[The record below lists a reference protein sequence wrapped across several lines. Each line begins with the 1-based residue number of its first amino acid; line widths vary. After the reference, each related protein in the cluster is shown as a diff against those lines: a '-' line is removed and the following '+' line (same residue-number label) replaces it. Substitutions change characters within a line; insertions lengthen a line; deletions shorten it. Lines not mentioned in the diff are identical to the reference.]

1 METPL
6 SLKDQLSRRRFV
18 EKLARTALGVS
29 VTGSAFSD
37 FARAQTAAAQPL
49 ADHCI
54 LLLMTGGMPHLD
66 TFDPKPG
73 KSEVMGPTGV
83 VKSAITGEPFADT
96 IPLLAAQADKWAVIR
111 SMYQK
116 TADHQQATYTMRT
129 SYPMIPS
136 IIQIGRAH
144 V

>member
-1 METPL
+1 MKTISFLREEW
-6 SLKDQLSRRRFV
+6 SRRRFV
-18 EKLARTALGVS
+18 ESLAKSALGVS
-29 VTGSAFSD
+29 VVGGIRPEVFAQGSAGG
-37 FARAQTAAAQPL
+37 RAT

-54 LLLMTGGMPHLD
+54 LLMMTGGMPHLD

-73 KSEVMGPTGV
+73 KAEVMGRTGT

-96 IPLLAAQADKWAVIR
+96 IPLLAAQAGKLAVVR
-111 SMYQK
+111 NMYQK

-129 SYPMIPS
+129 SYAQIPS
-136 IIQIGRAH
+136 I